1 MEDKGKIYYGTGL
14 DNSKL
19 RDGAQEAK
27 NILHG
32 IGNAANEEGERLDE
46 TFSKLGK
53 TVAGV
58 FSAVMLKDF
67 VKNVAT
73 VRGEFQQLEM
83 SFKTMLGSGEKADAL
98 MSQLIK
104 TAATTPFGMS
114 DIAQASKQLLAYGVQ
129 AEDVNETL
137 IRLGDIAAGL
147 SIPIGDLAYLYGTTM
162 VQGRLFTQDL
172 RQFTGRGIPLTEELA
187 KQFGVA
193 KDKVGELVTAGKVG
207 FPEVKKAI
215 ESLTSEGSKFG
226 GLMEAQS
233 KTITGQISNIED
245 SIEQMFNELGK
256 KSEGVISD
264 TLAVVSSLVENWE
277 AVGKTLLVVISAY
290 GAYKA
295 AVIAVAAAHKI
306 AAIWGE
312 VQAFLSLTKTITA
325 AKDAMLLLNIA
336 TKTNPIGLIL
346 GVVAAA
352 ASAFVLFRDKTDA
365 AADAIARERQEAQEF
380 ESKVGA
386 AAASMMTQYKTL
398 QTEYKKCKTAHEKTE
413 WIKNNRD
420 KFKQLGISVGNVN
433 TAENL
438 FVKNTDLMMTAFKK
452 RAEAAAWQNKL
463 ENAYAQRVERQLQL
477 EERQRKIVAGSKVL
491 SVNHDARTGD
501 EYVDRNGKW
510 VYTEQGA
517 AKARKALMQNDA
529 ILSKLD
535 AKIELYAQKVQS
547 VEKQYNNALK
557 TAGSNPT
564 VELTDK
570 EKQAAKK
577 AAEEKQKAADVAAE
591 RSEKISERTKAR
603 SIEEREA
610 ELEIRQAAIDGMK
623 EGYDKQIKENEL
635 EYDRFIL
642 SNDKRREQM
651 LAQLKDDKALEWRLA
666 NPKATKE
673 EEIQY
678 RATITESDLSDTQ
691 RALLAATAQA
701 AKEMQV
707 KKNKEAL
714 DEMLTDIRDYFQQR
728 EAIEKEY
735 NTRRTALYI
744 DGDESKGLKQ
754 GVEQGNLDELKRQE
768 DEALSTV
775 DEQFASR
782 QESFQA
788 WCEEIANLSLKQ
800 LEEVLARAQ
809 EELKAL
815 EAAGEED
822 SQKLATA
829 RAKVATAQEKV
840 NKARAKTDAGV
851 DKRTI
856 KEWEDLYKTLNE
868 VVKSFE
874 DIGDEIGGVAG
885 EAIKTAG
892 TIATST
898 LSMINGIVQLV
909 NMSAVAMQGTSEGA
923 SKAIQTVEK
932 ASVILAVVSAAMQVA
947 MAIVNLFNSD
957 EQKQKEIEALQ
968 SRIDQLQWELDH
980 ADIMQ
985 LRKNTVDSYKMV
997 RAELENI
1004 RVALV
1009 KEKAAANDV
1018 WGVLKLMNGGAI
1030 KDTELLSKA
1039 VEKLAT
1045 AYGNVAYTADKAL
1058 GGARYDNAK
1067 EQLNNIAEQQL
1078 LIQQQIDA
1086 EDAKKKTDHG
1096 KIDDWKQKI
1105 EELGAQAIQII
1116 NDLVEDIIGGSAT
1129 DIAEELGDAFIEAF
1143 KEGEDAAEAWG
1154 GKVNDIVADILKR
1167 MLVQQYL
1174 EKPLGEIFNKY
1185 KERWFPDGKF
1195 TSLQAVIDSMAD
1207 FVADINAEGEK
1218 FKAIWEAL
1226 PESIKDMFSATS
1238 DAAREASQK
1247 GIATASQESVDELN
1261 GRMTAVQGHT
1271 FSIAENTKLL
1281 VANTGAILESVVA
1294 IESHTQRLASVE
1306 ANIKTVKDTINDIA
1320 LKGIKIR

>member
-83 SFKTMLGSGEKADAL
+83 GFKTMLGSAEKADAL

-187 KQFGVA
+187 KQFGVT
-193 KDKVGELVTAGKVG
+193 KEKVGELVTAGKVG

-312 VQAFLSLTKTITA
+312 VQAFLSLTKTITS

-336 TKTNPIGLIL
+336 TKANPIGLIL

-352 ASAFVLFRDKTDA
+352 ASAFALFRDKTDA
-365 AADAIARERQEAQEF
+365 AADAIAREKQEAQEF

-386 AAASMMTQYKTL
+386 AAASMMTQYKSL

-420 KFKQLGISVGNVN
+420 KFKELGISVGNVN

-438 FVKNTDLMMTAFKK
+438 FVKNTDAMMTAFKK
-452 RAEAAAWQNKL
+452 RAEAAAWQSKL
-463 ENAYAQRVERQLQL
+463 EDAYAQRVERQLQL
-477 EERQRKIVAGSKVL
+477 EEQQKKIQFGSEVKT
-491 SVNHDARTGD
+491 VNHDASTGN
-501 EYVDRNGKW
+501 EFVDRNGKW

-529 ILSKLD
+529 ILSNLD
-535 AKIELYAQKVQS
+535 AKIEQYAQRVQS
-547 VEKQYNNALK
+547 VEKEYSNALK

-577 AAEEKQKAADVAAE
+577 AAEEKQKAADAAAE
-591 RSEKISERTKAR
+591 RAEKISDRKKAR

-623 EGYDKQIKENEL
+623 EGYEKQIKENEI
-635 EYDRFIL
+635 EYDRLIL
-642 SNDKRREQM
+642 ANEKRKEQM
-651 LAQLKDDKALEWRLA
+651 LAQLKDDKALEWRQE
-666 NPKATKE
+666 NPNATKE
-673 EEIQY
+673 QEIQY
-678 RATITESDLSDTQ
+678 RATITEADLSPIQ
-691 RALLAATAQA
+691 QQQLEAYAKA
-701 AKEMQV
+701 AKEIQAQ
-707 KKNKEAL
+707 KNKEAL
-714 DEMLTDIRDYFQQR
+714 KDMLADVQDYQQQR
-728 EAIEKEY
+728 LAVEKEY
-735 NTRRTALYI
+735 AERRKAMFI
-744 DGDESKGLKQ
+744 DGDENKGLKES
-754 GVEQGNLDELKRQE
+754 VTEGNLGELNRQKEESLKAIDEE
-768 DEALSTV
+768 
-775 DEQFASR
+775 FASR
-782 QESFQA
+782 EESFQA
-788 WCEEIANLSLKQ
+788 WCEELANLSLKQ
-800 LEEVLARAQ
+800 LEQVLARAQ

-815 EAAGEED
+815 EAAGEKD
-822 SQKLATA
+822 SAKLSAA
-829 RAKVATAQEKV
+829 RAKVSKAQAAV
-840 NKARAKTDAGV
+840 NKQSAKNDLTPG
-851 DKRTI
+851 KRTI
-856 KEWEDLYKTLNE
+856 KEWEDLYSTLNE
-868 VVKSFE
+868 CNNSFK
-874 DIGDEIGGVAG
+874 EIGESIGGTAG
-885 EAIKTAG
+885 EIIKSVGGIT
-892 TIATST
+892 TST
-898 LSMINGIVQLV
+898 LQMVNGIVTLV
-909 NMSAVAMQGTSEGA
+909 TSSSATMVGTAAAGA
-923 SKAIQTVEK
+923 TAISTMEK
-932 ASVILAVVSAAMQVA
+932 ASVILTVISAAMSIA
-947 MAIVNLFNSD
+947 MAIVNMFNSD
-957 EQKQKEIEALQ
+957 EAKQEHIEALQ
-968 SRIDQLQWELDH
+968 GQIDQLQWEIDNANLVRLQQEYGKATDSV
-980 ADIMQ
+980 AKAYNRYKNELAATMMQ
-985 LRKNTVDSYKMV
+985 LYQQGGMYAYLAQMQTAKTRVMQKN
-997 RAELENI
+997 AE
-1004 RVALV
+1004 ALA
-1009 KEKAAANDV
+1009 KAYANV
-1018 WGVLKLMNGGAI
+1018 GYA
-1030 KDTELLSKA
+1030 
-1039 VEKLAT
+1039 
-1045 AYGNVAYTADKAL
+1045 ADKAL
-1058 GGARYDNAK
+1058 GADKYKSAQDTLKNYA
-1067 EQLNNIAEQQL
+1067 QQQL
-1078 LIQQQIDA
+1078 LIQEQI
-1086 EDAKKKTDHG
+1086 ETERSKKKSDSDAI
-1096 KIDDWKQKI
+1096 KDMEQKI
-1105 EELGAQAIQII
+1105 EELGGKAVELI
-1116 NDLVEDIIGGSAT
+1116 NDLVEDIIGGGAT
-1129 DIAEELGDAFIEAF
+1129 DIAEELSNAFFDAFQD
-1143 KEGEDAAEAWG
+1143 GEDYAEAWG
-1154 GKVNDIVADILKR
+1154 DKVNDIVADVIKR
-1167 MLVQQYL
+1167 MLVSQYL
-1174 EKPLGEIFNKY
+1174 EAPLGEIFDKY
-1185 KERWFPDGKF
+1185 KAKWFKDGQF
-1195 TSLQAVIDSMAD
+1195 AGTQAVIDSMSGFAAD
-1207 FVADINAEGEK
+1207 LNAVGDD
-1218 FKAIWEAL
+1218 FRVIWDSL
-1226 PESIKDMFSATS
+1226 PDSVKDMFTVTADAT
-1238 DAAREASQK
+1238 REASQE
-1247 GIATASQESVDELN
+1247 GIATASQDSVDELN
-1261 GRMTAVQGHT
+1261 GRMTTVQGHT
-1271 FSIAENTKLL
+1271 YSISENTKLL
-1281 VANTGAILESVVA
+1281 VANTAAILQSVLN
-1294 IESHTQRLASVE
+1294 IEANTDRLAAVE
-1306 ANIKTVKDTINDIA
+1306 TNIKEVRNTLDDLA
-1320 LKGIKIR
+1320 LKGIKIK

>member
-83 SFKTMLGSGEKADAL
+83 GFKTMLGSAEKADAL

-187 KQFGVA
+187 KQFGVT
-193 KDKVGELVTAGKVG
+193 KEKVGELVTAGKVG

-312 VQAFLSLTKTITA
+312 VQAFLSLTKTITS

-336 TKTNPIGLIL
+336 TKAKPIGLIL

-352 ASAFVLFRDKTDA
+352 ASAFALFRDKTDA
-365 AADAIARERQEAQEF
+365 AADAIAREKQEAQEF

-386 AAASMMTQYKTL
+386 AAASMMTRYKSL

-420 KFKQLGISVGNVN
+420 KFKELGISVGNVN

-438 FVKNTDLMMTAFKK
+438 FVKNTDAMMTAFKK
-452 RAEAAAWQNKL
+452 RAEAAAWQSKL
-463 ENAYAQRVERQLQL
+463 EDAYAQRVERQLQL
-477 EERQRKIVAGSKVL
+477 EEQQKKIQFGSEVKT
-491 SVNHDARTGD
+491 VNHDASTGN
-501 EYVDRNGKW
+501 EFVDRNGKW

-529 ILSKLD
+529 ILSNLD
-535 AKIELYAQKVQS
+535 AKIEQYAQRVQS
-547 VEKQYNNALK
+547 VEKEYSNALK

-577 AAEEKQKAADVAAE
+577 AAEEKQKAADAAAE
-591 RSEKISERTKAR
+591 RAEKISDRKKAR

-623 EGYDKQIKENEL
+623 EGYEKQIKENEI
-635 EYDRFIL
+635 EYDRLIL
-642 SNDKRREQM
+642 ANEKRKEQM
-651 LAQLKDDKALEWRLA
+651 LAQLKDDKALEWRQE
-666 NPKATKE
+666 NPNATKE
-673 EEIQY
+673 QEIQY
-678 RATITESDLSDTQ
+678 RATITEADLSPIQ
-691 RALLAATAQA
+691 QQQLEAYAKA
-701 AKEMQV
+701 AKEIQAQ
-707 KKNKEAL
+707 KNKEAL
-714 DEMLTDIRDYFQQR
+714 KDMLADVQDYQQQR
-728 EAIEKEY
+728 LAVEKEY
-735 NTRRTALYI
+735 AERRKAMFI
-744 DGDESKGLKQ
+744 DGDENKGLKES
-754 GVEQGNLDELKRQE
+754 VTEGNPGELNRQKEESLKAIDEE
-768 DEALSTV
+768 
-775 DEQFASR
+775 FASR
-782 QESFQA
+782 EESFQA
-788 WCEEIANLSLKQ
+788 WCEELANLSLKQ
-800 LEEVLARAQ
+800 LEQVLARAQ

-815 EAAGEED
+815 EAAGEKD
-822 SQKLATA
+822 SAKLSAA
-829 RAKVATAQEKV
+829 RAKVSKAQAAV
-840 NKARAKTDAGV
+840 NKQSAKNDLTPG
-851 DKRTI
+851 KRTI
-856 KEWEDLYKTLNE
+856 KEWEDLYSTLNE
-868 VVKSFE
+868 CNNSFK
-874 DIGDEIGGVAG
+874 EIGESIGGTAG
-885 EAIKTAG
+885 EIIKSVGGIT
-892 TIATST
+892 TST
-898 LSMINGIVQLV
+898 LQMVNGIVTLV
-909 NMSAVAMQGTSEGA
+909 TSSSATMVGTAAAGA
-923 SKAIQTVEK
+923 TAISTMEK
-932 ASVILAVVSAAMQVA
+932 ASVILTVISAAMSIA
-947 MAIVNLFNSD
+947 MAIVNMFNSD
-957 EQKQKEIEALQ
+957 EAKQEHIEALQ
-968 SRIDQLQWELDH
+968 GQIDQLQWEIDNANLVRLQQEYGKATDSV
-980 ADIMQ
+980 AKAYNRYKNELAATMMQ
-985 LRKNTVDSYKMV
+985 LYQQGGMYAYLAQMQTAKTRVMQKN
-997 RAELENI
+997 AE
-1004 RVALV
+1004 ALA
-1009 KEKAAANDV
+1009 KAYANV
-1018 WGVLKLMNGGAI
+1018 GYA
-1030 KDTELLSKA
+1030 
-1039 VEKLAT
+1039 
-1045 AYGNVAYTADKAL
+1045 ADKAL
-1058 GGARYDNAK
+1058 GADKYKSAQDTLKNYA
-1067 EQLNNIAEQQL
+1067 QQQL
-1078 LIQQQIDA
+1078 LIQEQI
-1086 EDAKKKTDHG
+1086 ETERSKKKSDSDAI
-1096 KIDDWKQKI
+1096 KDMEQKI
-1105 EELGAQAIQII
+1105 EELGGKAVELI
-1116 NDLVEDIIGGSAT
+1116 NDLVEDIIGGGAT
-1129 DIAEELGDAFIEAF
+1129 DIAEELSNAFFDAFQD
-1143 KEGEDAAEAWG
+1143 GEDYAEAWG
-1154 GKVNDIVADILKR
+1154 DKVNDIVADVIKR
-1167 MLVQQYL
+1167 MLVSQYL
-1174 EKPLGEIFNKY
+1174 EAPLGEIFDKY
-1185 KERWFPDGKF
+1185 KAKWFKDGQF
-1195 TSLQAVIDSMAD
+1195 AGTQAVIDSMSGFAAD
-1207 FVADINAEGEK
+1207 LNAVGDD
-1218 FKAIWEAL
+1218 FRVIWDSL
-1226 PESIKDMFSATS
+1226 PDSVKDMFTVTADAT
-1238 DAAREASQK
+1238 REASQE
-1247 GIATASQESVDELN
+1247 GIATASQDSVDELN
-1261 GRMTAVQGHT
+1261 GRMTTVQGHT
-1271 FSIAENTKLL
+1271 YSISENTKLL
-1281 VANTGAILESVVA
+1281 VANTAAILQSVLN
-1294 IESHTQRLASVE
+1294 IEANTDRLAAVE
-1306 ANIKTVKDTINDIA
+1306 TNIKEVRNTLDDLA
-1320 LKGIKIR
+1320 LKGIKIK